1 MIAHGPKSL
10 CKEAE
15 LYYYDFLCD
24 ESRRLIPEPVVSHI
38 EQCLHCREQIN
49 HLEVVLSQADSLKS
63 ERGRVSSAVT
73 TMLKLH
79 FAYIGKP
86 VTCNIV
92 KPFLPTLLDRAL
104 GMRIPTPIVTHVC
117 DCQQCSED
125 LDIIRCL
132 NLSREQLCRLSQ
144 LFADKPVGS
153 NISCTEAQN
162 AIPSV
167 VPMVFSETDLEVLK
181 HLCTCPI
188 CRKLVYKERQKLCDG
203 LPEYTSSSEF
213 PCESA
218 SASDFFDYVVP
229 YGIDPANDQYAKF
242 RESFTSH
249 VTNCP
254 KCLAKMQQLHQTI
267 YGIAERVESDVV
279 TIYHVDESAKA
290 ETPSEPDDIYAG
302 FPIRVETINRED
314 RVNAGGA
321 TSTIDFGAVLKH
333 KVLAMNMKPL
343 VKTAAAVA
351 AVILIAVVLFQNIPT
366 AKAVTL
372 ERIYEAIEKIRN
384 VHIASFVPGR
394 TKPTQERWISRTA
407 NTYMLKTE
415 KESVLWDIT
424 KGVRKSKQLNAAI
437 TETVPLTTVS
447 VADAETKITGSLGLM
462 PFYDISDVPEG
473 ADWSRV
479 ADKDLEAAAKGV
491 EVYDLTWTERAYDGS
506 TVSKKWRFFVN
517 AKADLPQK
525 IEIYQILP
533 TDTEYILKSLMAI
546 EYLSESEIQE
556 VIKEASF

>member
-24 ESRRLIPEPVVSHI
+24 ESRRLIPELIVSHI
-38 EQCLHCREQIN
+38 EQCSPCREQIN
-49 HLEVVLSQADSLKS
+49 HLEAVLSQADSLKS
-63 ERGRVSSAVT
+63 ERGRVSSSVT
-73 TMLKLH
+73 TMLKLQ

-86 VTCNIV
+86 VACNIV

-104 GMRIPTPIVTHVC
+104 GVHIPTPIVTHVC

-144 LFADKPVGS
+144 LFADNSVGS
-153 NISCTEAQN
+153 NISCIEAQN
-162 AIPSV
+162 AIPSIAS
-167 VPMVFSETDLEVLK
+167 MIFSETNSEILK

-188 CRKLVYKERQKLCDG
+188 CRMLIYKERQKLCDS
-203 LPEYTSSSEF
+203 LPEYAPSHGF

-218 SASDFFDYVVP
+218 SASDFFDYVIP

-249 VTNCP
+249 VANCP
-254 KCLAKMQQLHQTI
+254 KCLAKMQELHKTI
-267 YGIAERVESDVV
+267 YRISERAESDVV
-279 TIYHVDESAKA
+279 TIYQIDESAKA
-290 ETPSEPDDIYAG
+290 QAASGTEELYAG
-302 FPIRVETINRED
+302 FPIRIDVKQHEEAKAEQP
-314 RVNAGGA
+314 VPA
-321 TSTIDFGAVLKH
+321 IDFAATLKQKVSVKKLKPLFKTGAV
-333 KVLAMNMKPL
+333 
-343 VKTAAAVA
+343 AAAV
-351 AVILIAVVLFQNIPT
+351 IFIAVALLLNIPT

-372 ERIYEAIEKIRN
+372 ERIYEAIEKIKN
-384 VHIASFVPGR
+384 VYIASFTPS
-394 TKPTQERWISRTA
+394 KKEPTQELWISRTL
-407 NTYMLKTE
+407 NIYMTKTA
-415 KESVLWDIT
+415 KQSVLWDIANGT
-424 KGVRKSKQLNAAI
+424 RKTKQLDIGI
-437 TETVPLTTVS
+437 TETVGLTDDIIAGIKRKTS
-447 VADAETKITGSLGLM
+447 SALDLM

-479 ADKDLEAAAKGV
+479 ADKDLEAAAEGV

-506 TVSKKWRFFVN
+506 TVSKKWRFFIN

-533 TDTEYILKSLMAI
+533 ADTEYILKSLMMV
-546 EYLSESEIQE
+546 EYLSDSEIQE
-556 VIKEASF
+556 IVREASF

>member
-1 MIAHGPKSL
+1 M
-10 CKEAE
+10 
-15 LYYYDFLCD
+15 
-24 ESRRLIPEPVVSHI
+24 
-38 EQCLHCREQIN
+38 QIN
-49 HLEVVLSQADSLKS
+49 
-63 ERGRVSSAVT
+63 
-73 TMLKLH
+73 
-79 FAYIGKP
+79 
-86 VTCNIV
+86 
-92 KPFLPTLLDRAL
+92 LL
-104 GMRIPTPIVTHVC
+104 
-117 DCQQCSED
+117 
-125 LDIIRCL
+125 
-132 NLSREQLCRLSQ
+132 
-144 LFADKPVGS
+144 GS

-167 VPMVFSETDLEVLK
+167 VSMVFSETDSEVLK

-203 LPEYTSSSEF
+203 LPEYAPSPGF

-242 RESFTSH
+242 RESLTSH
-249 VTNCP
+249 LRICP

-314 RVNAGGA
+314 RVIAGGA

-333 KVLAMNMKPL
+333 KVLAINMKPL

-351 AVILIAVVLFQNIPT
+351 AVILIAAILFQSIPT

-372 ERIYEAIEKIRN
+372 SQIYKALEKVRN
-384 VHIASFVPGR
+384 VYISRFVPDK
-394 TKPTQERWISRTA
+394 TEPIQEKWVSRTL
-407 NTYMLKTE
+407 NIYMSKTG
-415 KESVLWDIT
+415 KQLVLWDIPN
-424 KGVRKSKQLNAAI
+424 GVRKSKQVDTAV
-437 TETVPLTTVS
+437 TETFPLTAVS
-447 VADAETKITGSLGLM
+447 IADAEEKITGSLGLM

-506 TVSKKWRFFVN
+506 TVFKKWRVF
-517 AKADLPQK
+517 ADSETNLPRR
-525 IEIYQILP
+525 IEWYEKLA
-533 TDTEYILKSLMAI
+533 TDSEYTLSHVMTV
-546 EYLSESEIQE
+546 EYLSESEMQE
-556 VIKEASF
+556 IIKKASF